1 MAKGGMKVKV
11 VDIENLAPEELE
23 EELNDALKELAD
35 YYVEDIMELNAKG
48 NSVLA
53 ILYFSKKKKE

>member
-1 MAKGGMKVKV
+1 MKVKV